1 MKVTA
6 LIPAYNEGKT
16 IASIIKPLKQ
26 MTKIDE
32 IVVVDDGSIDNTYQE
47 AEKSGARVIKLKRN
61 MGKGAALQQGIIK
74 IHSDII
80 LMFDADLI
88 GLREIHIDNLLRPVL
103 KDQADMTVGIFNKG
117 RGFTDLAQ
125 FIFPYLSGQR

>member
-1 MKVTA
+1 
-6 LIPAYNEGKT
+6 
-16 IASIIKPLKQ
+16 
-26 MTKIDE
+26 
-32 IVVVDDGSIDNTYQE
+32 
-47 AEKSGARVIKLKRN
+47 

-125 FIFPYLSGQR
+125 FIFPYLSGQRAVKIDVIKDINNLEETGYGVEVAINRYVKQYGIMYP